1 MTESKFEAIVSVSGS
16 CLLSCFTSVKNE
28 CGMGRG
34 EVEEKADTENDVNGE
49 LSTVST
55 VLFSVR
61 FSLHSAF
68 APDKHFLKLMMQSW
82 CSLSLWNCSS
92 ADT

>member
-1 MTESKFEAIVSVSGS
+1 MSV
-16 CLLSCFTSVKNE
+16 V
-28 CGMGRG
+28 CGE
-34 EVEEKADTENDVNGE
+34 EVEEKADIENDVSGE

-82 CSLSLWNCSS
+82 CRLSLWNCSR